1 MSVKLAWAAAACL
14 LALPAVAEEVM
25 IDSYAGE
32 VSVQTGPE
40 TIAVL
45 DVAAIDTLNALGVG
59 IDGAPNDLF
68 VDYLGEVEG
77 NAVGLGTLFE
87 PNYEELAKLAPDLI
101 VAGGRSSRIAGDL
114 AKVAPTIDMTI
125 WGEDH
130 VAQSLSRLNALA
142 EITGTQAKAEEL
154 TASFNA
160 KLDEA
165 KAAAAG
171 KGDALI
177 LLTNGGKISVYGNG
191 SRFGWL
197 HSAVGLPE
205 AVEGVDAQ
213 THGEA
218 VSFEF
223 VAEAD
228 PDWIIVVDRSAA
240 IGAESEAAAETLDNP
255 LVLGTKAAQN
265 DQIIYVNSTNMY
277 IAGGGIQSMSQT
289 LDELLAAFKG

>member
-1 MSVKLAWAAAACL
+1 MSNKLAWAATACL
-14 LALPAVAEEVM
+14 LALPAIAEEIM

-32 VSVQTGPE
+32 VSVQTGPD

-45 DVAAIDTLNALGVG
+45 DVAAIDTLNALGVE

-77 NAVGLGTLFE
+77 NAIGLGTLFE

-130 VAQSLSRLNALA
+130 IAQSLSRLNALA

-177 LLTNGGKISVYGNG
+177 LLTNGGKISAYGNG

-255 LVLGTKAAQN
+255 LVLGTKAAQSE
-265 DQIIYVNSTNMY
+265 QIIYVNSTNMY

-289 LDELLAAFKG
+289 LDELLAALRG